1 MQFWPLPL
9 QLQPPLEIPPTT
21 PLPTPSSATE
31 TSPAWDPSSRTPR
44 PMTPAYLPQD
54 NHWLEDV
61 ALMRVRIKVRSLED
75 GPGGN
80 DLEVV
85 STEMGRVKVRDG
97 MRMRTVTFD
106 SLVPLRPTSLE
117 ELVTPI
123 SGERKG
129 TIFKVKQIA
138 DGQCSLRIPGA
149 RERKKMPDPRF
160 SISDLVQVF
169 PSSR

>member
-1 MQFWPLPL
+1 M
-9 QLQPPLEIPPTT
+9 
-21 PLPTPSSATE
+21 
-31 TSPAWDPSSRTPR
+31 SPAWDPSLRTPR

-80 DLEVV
+80 VLEVT
-85 STEMGRVKVRDG
+85 STEMGCVKVRDG
-97 MRMRTVTFD
+97 IQTRTVNLD
-106 SLVPLRPTSLE
+106 SLAPLRPTSLE
-117 ELVTPI
+117 DFVTPI

-129 TIFKVKQIA
+129 MIFKVKQIA
-138 DGQCSLRIPGA
+138 NGQCSLRIPGA
-149 RERKKMPDPRF
+149 RERKKTPDPRF

-169 PSSR
+169 PSTR

>member
-1 MQFWPLPL
+1 
-9 QLQPPLEIPPTT
+9 
-21 PLPTPSSATE
+21 
-31 TSPAWDPSSRTPR
+31 
-44 PMTPAYLPQD
+44 
-54 NHWLEDV
+54 
-61 ALMRVRIKVRSLED
+61 MRVRIKVRSLED

-80 DLEVV
+80 VLKVM

-97 MRMRTVTFD
+97 MRTRTVTLD
-106 SLVPLRPTSLE
+106 SLAPLRPTSLE

-138 DGQCSLRIPGA
+138 DGQCSLRISGA
-149 RERKKMPDPRF
+149 RERKKTPDPRF

-169 PSSR
+169 PSTR